1 MHVNPDS
8 TAQLVLQPS
17 PPTVFP
23 SSQASPAATRPSP
36 QIVWQTEGV
45 PMHVNPDSTAQLAL
59 QPSPPTVL
67 PSSQA
72 SLLARK
78 PSLHTAT
85 QVEGAPAQ

>member
-1 MHVNPDS
+1 
-8 TAQLVLQPS
+8 
-17 PPTVFP
+17 
-23 SSQASPAATRPSP
+23 
-36 QIVWQTEGV
+36 
-45 PMHVNPDSTAQLAL
+45 MHVNPDSTAQLAL